1 MPPLVEVRDVRKH
14 FGRLEALTGVSFD
27 IEAGELFGLLG
38 PNGAGKTTLIGILTG
53 LAPATSGHAHL
64 GGRPVTPSARSV
76 RHDIGL
82 APQDLA
88 LYPDLTARENLLFFG
103 RLYGMN
109 GAGLAERVE
118 EVLGAIGLT
127 DRANDRVGTYS
138 GGMQRRLN
146 FGAAIVHRPQ
156 IVFLDEPTVG
166 VDPQSRARIF
176 DEVRR
181 LNSAGTTV
189 VYTSHYME
197 EVQALCR
204 RVGILDHGKLIACD
218 LVSALLRS
226 LGGTIGIRC
235 VSSPAAFR
243 SELAGLPD
251 VQLID
256 KPGEFVLRCA
266 DVRATVPRVLAAIKQ
281 HDIDAT
287 GFDIREPNLERVF
300 LHLTGRELRD

>member
-1 MPPLVEVRDVRKH
+1 MSTLVEVRDVRKH
-14 FGRLEALTGVSFD
+14 FGRLEALAGVSFD
-27 IEAGELFGLLG
+27 IETGELFGLLG

-53 LAPATSGHAHL
+53 LASATT
-64 GGRPVTPSARSV
+64 GGALVAGQAVTPSARAV

-82 APQDLA
+82 APQELA

-109 GAGLAERVE
+109 GAELANRVE
-118 EVLGAIGLT
+118 EVLSAIGLT
-127 DRANDRVGTYS
+127 DRAGDRVGTYS

-146 FGAAIVHRPQ
+146 FGAAIVHRPR
-156 IVFLDEPTVG
+156 IVYLDEPTVG
-166 VDPQSRARIF
+166 VDPQSRAKIF

-181 LNSAGTTV
+181 LNASGTTV

-204 RVGILDHGKLIACD
+204 RVGILDHGKLVACD
-218 LVSALLRS
+218 SVSTLLRS
-226 LGGTIGIRC
+226 LGGTIGLKFE
-235 VSSPAAFR
+235 SSPAGFR
-243 SELAGLPD
+243 SRLAGLPD
-251 VQLID
+251 VQLVD

-266 DVRATVPRVLAAIKQ
+266 DVRATVPRVLAAIKE

-287 GFDIREPNLERVF
+287 AVDIREPNLERVF